1 MNNVSLSHI
10 SRQHL
15 KSDVHLAGVIL
26 HVDMKILNLCQ

>member
-1 MNNVSLSHI
+1 MNNVILSHI

-15 KSDVHLAGVIL
+15 KSYFHFAGVIL